1 MPADAQNGTC
11 GTAAA
16 CGRDLEGV
24 VANGV
29 ERQQMAARLD
39 QLAL

>member
-1 MPADAQNGTC
+1 MKLASIGGKDFSPEIRSAE
-11 GTAAA
+11 AA
-16 CGRDLEGV
+16 
-24 VANGV
+24 GV